1 MCQLLETV
9 CRTNAANQGDAAW
22 SKGRNRIR
30 NCVASQLFHSLVPTR
45 DTWGSLTPSVTIESS
60 SWPPTWCG
68 CCFRI
73 VDADRHPVFCWH
85 SKPWSS
91 ADSTPLISVD
101 CGAPHAACL
110 SHTAQRATC
119 LTTEMKRLQHA
130 RHGNYA
136 QKDLQGFKPASSAL
150 RHCADLNHTTTSQK
164 ATCVEQL
171 PNRVDLSLKPRIPAG
186 NKAFWKLKQ
195 NIIKKHLVRLSL
207 RLATRGSAWQWWAPT
222 K

>member
-1 MCQLLETV
+1 MCSNVARHHRPASTSPTNRVNNSATMCQLLETV

-22 SKGRNRIR
+22 SKGRNMIR

-101 CGAPHAACL
+101 CGAPPAACL
-110 SHTAQRATC
+110 SHILGLPSALLVWPLKWKDYSMQGMVITHKKIFKDSNLLQEPWDIVRTWIIQRPH
-119 LTTEMKRLQHA
+119 R
-130 RHGNYA
+130 
-136 QKDLQGFKPASSAL
+136 KPLASS
-150 RHCADLNHTTTSQK
+150 S
-164 ATCVEQL
+164 
-171 PNRVDLSLKPRIPAG
+171 S
-186 NKAFWKLKQ
+186 
-195 NIIKKHLVRLSL
+195 
-207 RLATRGSAWQWWAPT
+207 PT
-222 K
+222 G